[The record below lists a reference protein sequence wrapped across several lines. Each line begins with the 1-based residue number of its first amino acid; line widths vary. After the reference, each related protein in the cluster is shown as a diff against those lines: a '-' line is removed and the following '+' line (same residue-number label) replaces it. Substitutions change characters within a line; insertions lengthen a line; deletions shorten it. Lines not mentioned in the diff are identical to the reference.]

1 MYFLVFFI
9 HLCRKSLSKA
19 LLTASFR
26 GVSVRRFP
34 PENATV
40 SVGHRKRMN
49 CPVLPIELPGSMGS
63 IFRGFRSGCRPDFNG
78 SPGVLYFLYLTAAS
92 SMGRPAL

>member
-26 GVSVRRFP
+26 RVSVHRFP

-40 SVGHRKRMN
+40 SVGHPMR
-49 CPVLPIELPGSMGS
+49 
-63 IFRGFRSGCRPDFNG
+63 
-78 SPGVLYFLYLTAAS
+78 
-92 SMGRPAL
+92 

>member
-26 GVSVRRFP
+26 GVSVRR
-34 PENATV
+34 
-40 SVGHRKRMN
+40 SV
-49 CPVLPIELPGSMGS
+49 ELPGSTHRVARFYG
-63 IFRGFRSGCRPDFNG
+63 
-78 SPGVLYFLYLTAAS
+78 
-92 SMGRPAL
+92 